1 MAIELPI
8 LVQVKVYDIKL
19 IPLVLKAFQLVLS
32 LKPQRNVNAFI
43 TTFETNL
50 QKNSVFWIFIIPNIR
65 ALIKHTENDAC
76 TYLQALSY
84 LIFHIA

>member
-43 TTFETNL
+43 TKFETNL
-50 QKNSVFWIFIIPNIR
+50 QKNSVF
-65 ALIKHTENDAC
+65 
-76 TYLQALSY
+76 
-84 LIFHIA
+84 